1 MYSLHVE
8 TMTWKEHTPD
18 VGGAVPPPLFG
29 ATAAALPDG
38 RHMLLFGGTGGSGGA
53 PTSAAIAV
61 LDTQEWRYVSPALQ
75 VSLLWNPTVGRMPPE
90 GS

>member
-1 MYSLHVE
+1 MAGAQVYSLHLE

-29 ATAAALPDG
+29 ATAAALPGG
-38 RHMLLFGGTGGSGGA
+38 RHMLLFGGTGGAGGA

-61 LDTQEWRYVSPALQ
+61 LDTHEWRYVCPG
-75 VSLLWNPTVGRMPPE
+75 LLVRTFRWRCWVM
-90 GS
+90 